1 MPFNVRSIAVR
12 IAVLCFFVLSFIGW
26 INGLSPFVCCKRASA
41 GAVIAYIAGTW
52 AVKAVNAIV
61 LNAIITSRINRQKE
75 KVSGG
80 QD

>member
-26 INGLSPFVCCKRASA
+26 MNGLSPFICCKRASV

-52 AVKAVNAIV
+52 TVKTVNAIV
-61 LNAIITSRINRQKE
+61 LNAMITNRINKQKE
-75 KVSGG
+75 KGSGG
-80 QD
+80 QG